1 MLRPID
7 KIMLHG
13 IELTPEQWEKARQFF
28 AHNMGNALQA
38 ISFLLESDP
47 VNDKLLRREV
57 LAACDRFQA
66 MNRLMEEHGNGHP
79 DTELHL
85 GGAAAHEQQS
95 KATGE
100 INLEPFD

>member
-13 IELTPEQWEKARQFF
+13 IDLRPEQWEKARQFF

-38 ISFLLESDP
+38 ISFLLDGDTID
-47 VNDKLLRREV
+47 DKLLRREV
-57 LAACDRFQA
+57 LAACARFQA
-66 MNRLMEEHGNGHP
+66 MNDLMEEHGNGQP
-79 DTELHL
+79 DIHL
-85 GGAAAHEQQS
+85 GGAAAHEPQS

-100 INLEPFD
+100 ISLEPFD